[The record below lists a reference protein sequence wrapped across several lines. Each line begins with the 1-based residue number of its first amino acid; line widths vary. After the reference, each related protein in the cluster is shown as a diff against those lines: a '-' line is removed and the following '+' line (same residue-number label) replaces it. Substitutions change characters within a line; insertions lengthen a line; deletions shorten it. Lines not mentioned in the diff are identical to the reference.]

1 MLLTRTMTHQNT
13 DKYYMTNLP
22 FSRLRSLAAW
32 SRTTENRSVPVNK
45 EDLQWAV
52 QMLEYLSE
60 IMNGNLED
68 MEFYDEE
75 LPAEGADLSNEEEPL

>member
-1 MLLTRTMTHQNT
+1 MQ
-13 DKYYMTNLP
+13 NLP
-22 FSRLRSLAAW
+22 FSRLRSLADW
-32 SRTTENRSVPVNK
+32 SQTTENRSVAVKK

-52 QMLEYLSE
+52 QMLEYLAE

-68 MEFYDEE
+68 MDFYDEK